1 MLNKLI
7 MNLIKSFLNDIQDLY
22 HGCDK
27 GDVDN
32 NEFYKCFN
40 SLLHNGL
47 ETLEMIKNNPYIGNS
62 DDSIEEDLF
71 ELKQWMV
78 EDWLNNHDTDDDQYL
93 KYCQLNDALTII
105 EEKGK

>member
-32 NEFYKCFN
+32 NEFYKALIAMGVISKDFKG
-40 SLLHNGL
+40 SLMNA
-47 ETLEMIKNNPYIGNS
+47 K
-62 DDSIEEDLF
+62 
-71 ELKQWMV
+71 
-78 EDWLNNHDTDDDQYL
+78 
-93 KYCQLNDALTII
+93 
-105 EEKGK
+105 